1 MFPLRKPSGLF
12 AFPVILSMWE
22 FQDRPEE
29 IAQIIFVLLV
39 LSLLQ
44 APLAKGF

>member
-1 MFPLRKPSGLF
+1 MFLLRKPSVLF

-29 IAQIIFVLLV
+29 MSPQVSSAGQSLQD
-39 LSLLQ
+39 LSM
-44 APLAKGF
+44 